1 MDKMNRKKQKLI
13 EILLITFFFIFFVIL
28 FQLQSFIIGMLLITS
43 LVIILYFKNEIK
55 KIILP
60 KKNKSILNF
69 IFFDIFLVISMVIIF
84 GNDVFTNELDFKKYF
99 FISILLL
106 FYLFFSV
113 IPQEIIFRFLF
124 FYRYKDY
131 FDQNEIILLNSLVF
145 CFCHVIYIDIYILL
159 FSFFGNVLF
168 SFNYLKNKSLL
179 LVTIE
184 HFLIGQTLIILG
196 FFNNF
201 NFSLIKKLYNLVLI
215 N

>member
-1 MDKMNRKKQKLI
+1 MNRKKQKLI
-13 EILLITFFFIFFVIL
+13 EIFLITFFFLIFVIL
-28 FQLQSFIIGMLLITS
+28 FQLQSFIIAMLLVTS
-43 LVIILYFKNEIK
+43 LVIILYFKNEII

-60 KKNKSILNF
+60 KKTKSILYF
-69 IFFDIFLVISMVIIF
+69 IFFDIFLVISMIIIF

-131 FDQNEIILLNSLVF
+131 FDQNEILLLNSLVF
-145 CFCHVIYIDIYILL
+145 CFCHIIYFDIYILL
-159 FSFFGNVLF
+159 FSFFGNLLF
-168 SFNYLKNKSLL
+168 SFNYMKNKSLL

>member
-1 MDKMNRKKQKLI
+1 MNRKKQKLI
-13 EILLITFFFIFFVIL
+13 EIFLITFFVIIFVIL
-28 FQLQSFIIGMLLITS
+28 FQLQSFIIAILLLTS
-43 LVIILYFKNEIK
+43 LVIILYFKNEII

-60 KKNKSILNF
+60 KKTKSILNF
-69 IFFDIFLVISMVIIF
+69 IFFDIFLIISMIIIF
-84 GNDVFTNELDFKKYF
+84 ENDVFTNELDFKKYF

-131 FDQNEIILLNSLVF
+131 FDQNEILLLNSLVF
-145 CFCHVIYIDIYILL
+145 CFCHIIYFDIYILL
-159 FSFFGNVLF
+159 FSFFGNLLF
-168 SFNYLKNKSLL
+168 SFNYLKHKSLL

>member
-1 MDKMNRKKQKLI
+1 MNRKKQKLI
-13 EILLITFFFIFFVIL
+13 EIFLITFFLIIFVIL
-28 FQLQSFIIGMLLITS
+28 FQLQSFIIAMLLVTS
-43 LVIILYFKNEIK
+43 LVIILYFKNEIM

-69 IFFDIFLVISMVIIF
+69 IFFDIFLIISMIIIF
-84 GNDVFTNELDFKKYF
+84 ENDVFTNELDFKKYF

-131 FDQNEIILLNSLVF
+131 FDQNEILLLNSLVF
-145 CFCHVIYIDIYILL
+145 CFCHIIYFDIYILL
-159 FSFFGNVLF
+159 FSFFGNLLF
-168 SFNYLKNKSLL
+168 SFNYMKNKSLL
-179 LVTIE
+179 LVIIE

>member
-1 MDKMNRKKQKLI
+1 MNRKKQKLL
-13 EILLITFFFIFFVIL
+13 EIFLITFFVIIFVVL
-28 FQLQSFIIGMLLITS
+28 FQLQSFIIAMLLLTS
-43 LVIILYFKNEIK
+43 LVIILYFKNEII

-60 KKNKSILNF
+60 KKTKSILNF
-69 IFFDIFLVISMVIIF
+69 IFFDIFLIISMIIIF
-84 GNDVFTNELDFKKYF
+84 ENDVLTNELDFKKYF

-124 FYRYKDY
+124 FYRYKNY
-131 FDQNEIILLNSLVF
+131 FDQNEILLLNSLVF
-145 CFCHVIYIDIYILL
+145 CFCHIIYFDIYILL
-159 FSFFGNVLF
+159 FSFFGNLLF
-168 SFNYLKNKSLL
+168 SFNYMKNNSLL